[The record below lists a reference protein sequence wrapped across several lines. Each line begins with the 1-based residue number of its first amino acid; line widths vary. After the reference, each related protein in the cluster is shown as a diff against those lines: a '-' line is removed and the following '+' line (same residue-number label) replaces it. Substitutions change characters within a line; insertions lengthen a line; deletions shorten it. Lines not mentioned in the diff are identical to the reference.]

1 MKLNE
6 IIVNEGIG
14 DSLRSGM
21 YKLTGYGGNPANQS
35 ATKIKF
41 INDLKQQIRMNQ
53 ESAKRAGMPFD
64 MNQYVDSYL
73 AKYNAKA
80 SDEQKENLKTLSN
93 NPDKFANYMYNIL
106 SQQVTNSQG
115 YVTGQNTGPSMGG
128 GMTGNKTGGTDAT
141 PEEKLSPA
149 TEKVIDAIAKLT
161 GTANFDDLKRIAKT
175 AMQILYKQNPAAY
188 TELYKEILGG
198 DTKQGLTAKDIADR
212 RLQKQRDAAGQ
223 ADRDSTEPVSRANS
237 FDNMVSQLGAAGENP
252 NIVRGTNESK
262 RRR

>member
-41 INDLKQQIRMNQ
+41 INDLKQQIRMNK

-73 AKYNAKA
+73 AKYNANA
-80 SDEQKENLKTLSN
+80 SDEQKENLKTLAD

-106 SQQVTNSQG
+106 SRQVTNSQG
-115 YVTGQNTGPSMGG
+115 YVTGQNTGLGMGG
-128 GMTGNKTGGTDAT
+128 GTGSTAAA
-141 PEEKLSPA
+141 PEETLSPA
-149 TEKVIDAIAKLT
+149 TEKIIDTIARFT

-175 AMQILYKQNPAAY
+175 AMQILYKQNPTAY
-188 TELYKEILGG
+188 TELYREILSG
-198 DTKQGLTAKDIADR
+198 DTKQGLTAKEISDR

-223 ADRDSTEPVSRANS
+223 ADQNATAPVTRANS
-237 FDNMVSQLGAAGENP
+237 FDNMVNQLGAAGENP
-252 NIVRGTNESK
+252 NIVRSTNESK